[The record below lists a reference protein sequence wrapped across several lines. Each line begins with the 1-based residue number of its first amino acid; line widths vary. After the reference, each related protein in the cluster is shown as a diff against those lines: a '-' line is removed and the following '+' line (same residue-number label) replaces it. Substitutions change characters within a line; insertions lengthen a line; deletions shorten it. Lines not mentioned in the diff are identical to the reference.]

1 MFSSSAASKLVL
13 FDGAH
18 KELYAAVFTY
28 LNILTYSLL
37 SVYMGGPVGLKIYV
51 FIPDYVRIF
60 SAFFLLIKN
69 TCTPRRTQNQL
80 CYGKEQ

>member
-1 MFSSSAASKLVL
+1 MCEFSSLAASKLVFFFF

-18 KELYAAVFTY
+18 KELYAAVFAY

-37 SVYMGGPVGLKIYV
+37 SVYMEGPIGLKIYV

-69 TCTPRRTQNQL
+69 TQNQL
-80 CYGKEQ
+80 CYGEEQ

>member
-1 MFSSSAASKLVL
+1 MFSSLAASKLGVFF
-13 FDGAH
+13 FDGVH
-18 KELYAAVFTY
+18 KELYAAVFAY

-37 SVYMGGPVGLKIYV
+37 SVYMEGPIGLKIYV

-69 TCTPRRTQNQL
+69 TCTQNQL
-80 CYGKEQ
+80 CYGEEQ